1 MARMRALRAEFF
13 TSQTLAKVSRDARY
27 LFEGLWIEADDSGRL
42 VDNVKLI
49 VGAVFPWDDDVTSTD
64 VELWLKDLER
74 IGAIERYAVDG
85 GNYIHIVA
93 WSRHQKPQ
101 HPIPSTLPAPPE
113 SHSPADSEHQES
125 GSRVAHEPL
134 MSDSRVPHEPLM
146 SDSRVPHE
154 PLMSDSRVPHEP
166 LMSGSRVVTPQ
177 VRLGQVR
184 SGQGSSGEPPRA
196 PTPNRTGPANPN
208 TPALVERWMNT
219 LRPRARTSLERIK
232 ATAVVEHL
240 QAHISD
246 QAIDECIGKIAEQPT
261 EPGSSRY
268 LLAAGRN
275 WASENIPGLRIPD
288 IAGYTAGPRQTKAKA
303 RRSDA

>member
-146 SDSRVPHE
+146 SDSCA
-154 PLMSDSRVPHEP
+154 
-166 LMSGSRVVTPQ
+166 VTPQ

-184 SGQGSSGEPPRA
+184 SGQGGSGEPPRA
-196 PTPNRTGPANPN
+196 PNPNRTGPANPN

-246 QAIDECIGKIAEQPT
+246 QAIDECIGKIAEQPN